1 MFTVFGGLLSS
12 DLCIVVVL
20 WHGLILACVLASV
33 YVLVSDLWLYIVL
46 LVVLLVLVTVLFLFV
61 FILIRNGYSD
71 ESYICVYVCIYIYE
85 T

>member
-1 MFTVFGGLLSS
+1 MVGGLLSS

-20 WHGLILACVLASV
+20 WHGLILVCVLASV
-33 YVLVSDLWLYIVL
+33 DVFWCLDLWLCIVL

-71 ESYICVYVCIYIYE
+71 ES
-85 T
+85 

>member
-1 MFTVFGGLLSS
+1 M
-12 DLCIVVVL
+12 CIVVVL
-20 WHGLILACVLASV
+20 WHDLILACVLASV
-33 YVLVSDLWLYIVL
+33 DVLVSELWLCVVL